1 MTTSFSTVFAEKELI
16 NQMKTDDPVAFGKI
30 YDHYCGAIYGK
41 LVKLVKI
48 TAIADELL
56 QDIFLKVWENRH
68 ILDVNCTLKPWLYK
82 VTENEIYKF
91 YRKVALDIKLQTHIL
106 QTFDELYTHT
116 EEDYYLK
123 ESRKLLQDAM
133 TNMPPRCREVFEL
146 CRLQGKSYEEA
157 ALLLDIS
164 TSTVSNH
171 LVRATAIARKTL
183 FQSVEI
189 ALIVV
194 TAYMLRN

>member
-1 MTTSFSTVFAEKELI
+1 MKPSFSTVFTEKELI
-16 NQMKTDDPVAFGKI
+16 DRMKAGDSVAFEKI
-30 YDHYCGAIYGK
+30 YDHYSQGVYGK
-41 LVKLVKI
+41 LLKLVKI
-48 TAIADELL
+48 NAIADELL
-56 QDIFLKVWENRH
+56 QDIFLKVWENRQ
-68 ILDVNCTLKPWLYK
+68 ILDSNYTLRPWLYR

-116 EEDYYLK
+116 EEEYYLK
-123 ESRKLLQDAM
+123 ESHKLLQDAM

-146 CRLQGKSYEEA
+146 CRLQGKSYEETA
-157 ALLLDIS
+157 SLLDIS

-171 LVRATAIARKTL
+171 LVRATAIVRKTL
-183 FQSVEI
+183 FQSTDM

-194 TAYMLRN
+194 TAYMLHH

>member
-1 MTTSFSTVFAEKELI
+1 MTTSFSTVFAEKKLI
-16 NQMKTDDPVAFGKI
+16 DQMKAGDPVAFEKI
-30 YDHYCGAIYGK
+30 YDHYSRAIYGK
-41 LVKLVKI
+41 LLKFVKI
-48 TAIADELL
+48 SAIADELL

-68 ILDVNCTLKPWLYK
+68 TLDPNYTLKPWLYR

-91 YRKVALDIKLQTHIL
+91 YRKVALDVKLQTHIL

-123 ESRKLLQDAM
+123 ESHKLLQHAM
-133 TNMPPRCREVFEL
+133 SNMPPRCREVFEL
-146 CRLQGKSYEEA
+146 CRLQGKSYEET

-171 LVRATAIARKTL
+171 LVRATAIVRKTL
-183 FQSVEI
+183 FQSTDL
-189 ALIVV
+189 ALVV
-194 TAYMLRN
+194 LTAYMFHR

>member
-1 MTTSFSTVFAEKELI
+1 MTTSFSTVLAEKKLI
-16 NQMKTDDPVAFGKI
+16 DQMKAGDPVAFGKI
-30 YDHYCGAIYGK
+30 YDHYSQAIYGK
-41 LVKLVKI
+41 LLKFVKI
-48 TAIADELL
+48 SAVADEML

-68 ILDVNCTLKPWLYK
+68 TLDSNYSLKPWLYR

-91 YRKVALDIKLQTHIL
+91 YRKVALDVKLQTHIL

-133 TNMPPRCREVFEL
+133 TDMPPRCREVFEL

-157 ALLLDIS
+157 ALQLDIS
-164 TSTVSNH
+164 ISTVSNH
-171 LVRATAIARKTL
+171 LVRATAIVRKTL
-183 FQSVEI
+183 FQSTDM
-189 ALIVV
+189 AMIVV
-194 TAYMLRN
+194 TAYMVYR